1 MKAVIFPGQGAQYV
15 GMGKDLNDNFPKARE
30 IFNKIDSI
38 LGFKLSQRCFLGP
51 SDVLKD
57 TATQQLAI
65 LATSLAVFEIFRE
78 KNIEISYFSGL
89 SLGEYTCLYP
99 SGVLSLEE
107 LIILVK
113 ERASAMQEAALSCPS
128 SMLAVIGLEENV
140 LREENKDSIF
150 YIANIN
156 SSRQIVVSVDLKN
169 KDRVKLRLESLKA
182 KIVELD
188 VSGGFHSPFMEKAK
202 ERLKKVMENLN
213 FSDAKVPIVSNFTA
227 KSHIKAKEI
236 KENLINQL
244 THTVLWKECVE
255 FMINKGVRVFFE
267 LGPSSVLKGIIK
279 KINPQLEVFSVEKKD
294 DLDNLP

>member
-1 MKAVIFPGQGAQYV
+1 MNAVVFPGQGSQYV
-15 GMGKDLNDNFPKARE
+15 GMGKNLNDNFPKVRE
-30 IFNKIDSI
+30 LFNKIDSI
-38 LGFKLSQRCFLGP
+38 LGFKLSERCFLGP

-57 TATQQLAI
+57 TDTQQLAI
-65 LATSLAVFEIFRE
+65 LATSLAAFEIFKE
-78 KNIEISYFSGL
+78 KNIGISYFSGL

-99 SGVLSLEE
+99 SGVLSLQE

-113 ERASAMQEAALSCPS
+113 ERALAMQESARSYPSC
-128 SMLAVIGLEENV
+128 MLAIIGLEENV
-140 LREENKDSIF
+140 LREENKDGLF

-169 KDRVKLRLESLKA
+169 KDTVKRRLENLKA
-182 KIVELD
+182 KVVELD

-202 ERLKKVMENLN
+202 ERLKKVIESLN
-213 FSDAKVPIVSNFTA
+213 FSDAKIPIVSNFTA

-255 FMINKGVRVFFE
+255 FMSNKGVKVFFE

-279 KINPQLEVFSVEKKD
+279 KINPQLDVFSIEKKE
-294 DLDNLP
+294 DLDNLL